1 MEKKSRNNIK
11 AARVLTKNGFYYS
24 SVSRAYYAVYLA
36 AWHYLKAMNIHP
48 QQKAPK
54 GGYYWSYH
62 KLPEILC
69 DEYGCIGP
77 AQMEKLELIYSRR
90 IKADYTVDNIEK
102 EEAQNSLSIAINFI
116 AFFLKSLLPLG
127 VQLIELS

>member
-1 MEKKSRNNIK
+1 MGKKARNNIK
-11 AARVLTKNGFYYS
+11 ASRGLTKNGFYDS

-36 AWHYLKAMNIHP
+36 AWHYLKAMNINP
-48 QQKAPK
+48 PQKAPK
-54 GGYYWSYH
+54 GGYYWPHH

-77 AQMEKLELIYSRR
+77 EQMEKLELIYFRR

-102 EEAQNSLSIAINFI
+102 EEAQNSISIASNFL
-116 AFFLKSLLPLG
+116 AFFLDKRG
-127 VQLIELS
+127 KVE

>member
-1 MEKKSRNNIK
+1 MEKKARNNIK
-11 AARVLTKNGFYYS
+11 AARVLTKNSFYDS

-48 QQKAPK
+48 PQKAPK
-54 GGYYWSYH
+54 GGYYWPHH

-77 AQMEKLELIYSRR
+77 EQMEKLEVIYSRR
-90 IKADYTVDNIEK
+90 IKADYAIDNIEK
-102 EEAQNSLSIAINFI
+102 EEAQNSLSIASNFI
-116 AFFLKSLLPLG
+116 AFLLDKRG
-127 VQLIELS
+127 KVE